1 MSPEE
6 FEKVTI
12 EKFGQRGIMEEEKIK
27 ERLHEIQQNFYNRL
41 ESKKLIKKHGKIP
54 FTEHLSITHKKPVKL
69 SENAAALQVNPD
81 LKREIS
87 FYNTTREN
95 VMKGM

>member
-1 MSPEE
+1 
-6 FEKVTI
+6 
-12 EKFGQRGIMEEEKIK
+12 MEEERIK

-54 FTEHLSITHKKPVKL
+54 FTEHLCLTHKNPAAL
-69 SENAAALQVNPD
+69 SESAAALQCNPD
-81 LKREIS
+81 LKREIA